1 MNAQEIVK
9 SQIAFAHQTFRGIM
23 QDVNDAIAAS
33 VPAGNIQPIGPIAAH
48 TVLSEDYFMSVA
60 MGSSPI
66 FALEGWRPKI
76 GAPEADNTRLTH
88 DVAAGTVLNLEAFNE
103 YATKVFTSTEGWLAN
118 ADADALAREVET
130 PFGKMPAL
138 QLVSGLV
145 LYHISE
151 HSGEIAAIKGI
162 QGMKG
167 LPF

>member
-1 MNAQEIVK
+1 MNAQELVK

-23 QDVNDAIAAS
+23 QDVNEAIAAS

-48 TVLSEDYFMSVA
+48 CVLSEDYFMSVA
-60 MGSSPI
+60 MGGSPI
-66 FALEGWRPKI
+66 YQLEGWRAKI

-88 DVAAGTVLNLEAFNE
+88 DVAAGTTLNLEAFNE
-103 YATKVFTSTEGWLAN
+103 YATKVFASTEGWLEN
-118 ADADALAREVET
+118 ADADALARIVDT
-130 PFGKMPAL
+130 PFGQMPAL
-138 QLVSGLV
+138 ALAGGLV

-162 QGMKG
+162 QDLKG

>member
-1 MNAQEIVK
+1 MNAQQLVK

-48 TVLSEDYFMSVA
+48 AVLSEDYFMSVA

-66 FALEGWRPKI
+66 FQLEGWRPKL
-76 GAPEADNTRLTH
+76 GVPDAENTRLT
-88 DVAAGTVLNLEAFNE
+88 DEVAAGTILNLEAFNE
-103 YATKVFTSTEGWLAN
+103 YATKVFASTEGWLEN
-118 ADADALAREVET
+118 ADADALGREVDT

-138 QLVSGLV
+138 ALAGGLV